1 MKSKVIVSLVV
12 VAVLTLSFT
21 FSGNKK
27 DTTNQGSNKISK
39 TEKTDSTPGGFASE
53 DF

>member
-12 VAVLTLSFT
+12 VALLTLSFT
-21 FSGNKK
+21 FSGNKNDK
-27 DTTNQGSNKISK
+27 TNQDSNKVSK
-39 TEKTDSTPGGFASE
+39 TENTDSTPGGFASE